1 MQELNKATRARVSSV
16 QWGEAKL
23 EAKRWREARL
33 DHLGWAKRNVPS
45 FRLFFYRFRLSLS
58 LSLFLLNGSVSRIK
72 DEPVHFVVSKFYTGE
87 RLVSI
92 ENFWQKIPVNP

>member
-45 FRLFFYRFRLSLS
+45 FRLFFIDSVYLF
-58 LSLFLLNGSVSRIK
+58 LFLLNGSVSRIK

-92 ENFWQKIPVNP
+92 ENFWQKIPVNS

>member
-45 FRLFFYRFRLSLS
+45 FRLFFYRFVYFSSISFSFSLS
-58 LSLFLLNGSVSRIK
+58 L
-72 DEPVHFVVSKFYTGE
+72 E
-87 RLVSI
+87 R
-92 ENFWQKIPVNP
+92 FGKQDQR